1 MIMYNISNDLM
12 QEAIK
17 ITPGKKS
24 PTITNLECGDNKA
37 VSSLVLKK
45 EVSDKMDALQEVG
58 ATDILILNLQN
69 SRM

>member
-1 MIMYNISNDLM
+1 MYNISNDLM

-17 ITPGKKS
+17 ITPGKTS
-24 PTITNLECGDNKA
+24 PTVTSLECGENKA

-45 EVSDKMDALQEVG
+45 EVSEKMDALHDVG
-58 ATDILILNLQN
+58 ATAILVLELKN

>member
-1 MIMYNISNDLM
+1 MIMYNISNDLV

-24 PTITNLECGDNKA
+24 PTITALECGDNKA